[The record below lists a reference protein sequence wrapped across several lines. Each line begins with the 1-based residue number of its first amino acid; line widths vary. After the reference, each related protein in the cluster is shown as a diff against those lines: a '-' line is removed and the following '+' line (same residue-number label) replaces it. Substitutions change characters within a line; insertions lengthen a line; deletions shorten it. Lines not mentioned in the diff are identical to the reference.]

1 MASTS
6 PEEKV
11 VEYKQ
16 QLIDENPDF
25 KDLIIEI
32 FNNPNKSDE
41 FTEEEKEQ
49 MRQLGIDPESGMTPL
64 KQLSRQVS
72 ASSDM
77 SDYPEPTMNDLILG
91 SMPDVPTHKIRKDS
105 EDFEDFYPEY
115 DLNEPITRRNTI
127 GGKTRKGRKGRKTRK
142 TKKGGKSRKGR
153 KTRKGRKCKKM

>member
-1 MASTS
+1 MASAS

-16 QLIDENPDF
+16 QLIEENPDF

-32 FNNPNKSDE
+32 FDNPNKSDE

-72 ASSDM
+72 ARSDM
-77 SDYPEPTMNDLILG
+77 SDYQEPTIHDLILE
-91 SMPDVPTHKIRKDS
+91 SMPDVPTHKIR
-105 EDFEDFYPEY
+105 EDFDIEY
-115 DLNEPITRRNTI
+115 KPISRRNTI
-127 GGKTRKGRKGRKTRK
+127 GGKARKSR
-142 TKKGGKSRKGR
+142 KGGKSRKGR
-153 KTRKGRKCKKM
+153 KSRKSRKSRKGRKNRKSRKI

>member
-1 MASTS
+1 MASAT

-11 VEYKQ
+11 VEYKK
-16 QLIDENPDF
+16 QLIEENPDF

-32 FNNPNKSDE
+32 FDNPNKSDE

-77 SDYPEPTMNDLILG
+77 SDYQEPTMHDLILE

-105 EDFEDFYPEY
+105 EDFEDFDLEY
-115 DLNEPITRRNTI
+115 KPITRRNTI
-127 GGKTRKGRKGRKTRK
+127 GGKARKSRKVRKSR
-142 TKKGGKSRKGR
+142 KSRKGR
-153 KTRKGRKCKKM
+153 KNRKSRKI